1 MATMFKKGEQVKL
14 RAITPEG
21 EVQALRML
29 EDGTVQCL
37 LSWVDADGKEQSRWF
52 DETALTAV

>member
-1 MATMFKKGEQVKL
+1 MATTFRKGELVKL
-14 RAITPEG
+14 RAVTPEG

-37 LSWVDADGKEQSRWF
+37 LSWVDADGNEQTRWF
-52 DETALTAV
+52 DETDLIAV

>member
-1 MATMFKKGEQVKL
+1 MATMFKKGERVKL

-21 EVQALRML
+21 EVQ
-29 EDGTVQCL
+29 DGTVQCL

-52 DETALTAV
+52 DETDLTAV